1 MFSALRTARAF
12 GKKIIFNI
20 QQWPVIYRY
29 VEEGAMEAP
38 ILEYPVLPKNL

>member
-12 GKKIIFNI
+12 GKEIIFNT
-20 QQWPVIYRY
+20 QQWPVIYSY
-29 VEEGAMEAP
+29 VEGAMEAP